1 VSVGKSSHLPV
12 RNGIV
17 LSSILDRNLDPTY
30 VSESP
35 KDCVSHSNDKVEH
48 VRAPREVTDVEV
60 AERIENF
67 ASTYKSGVRGLRHQ
81 ISDIDAP
88 SSRLQSPVSTSKT
101 RVSAEQGEDILFWCQ
116 GPGNDDTQS
125 GKTSLLSTYWAAK
138 SALRS
143 LAQKGVWNWDI
154 AISYPLPFV
163 SRKSS

>member
-1 VSVGKSSHLPV
+1 MSVGKSSHLPV

-88 SSRLQSPVSTSKT
+88 SSRLQFPVSTSKP
-101 RVSAEQGEDILFWCQ
+101 RVSAEQGEDLHFNCLIALERRILFLHT
-116 GPGNDDTQS
+116 D
-125 GKTSLLSTYWAAK
+125 
-138 SALRS
+138 
-143 LAQKGVWNWDI
+143 
-154 AISYPLPFV
+154 
-163 SRKSS
+163 